1 MGEPLVITVFLLTAV
16 TMRFPFTC
24 KQPLWAVQ
32 LVDVYRNSELFTK
45 IRDRSE
51 LQGKCGICPFNVM
64 CGGSRS
70 RAYAMTGDMTAADPT
85 CRFQPPQRLIEAS

>member
-32 LVDVYRNSELFTK
+32 LVLLPV
-45 IRDRSE
+45 IARSPTTRSRPQLSPVIAGSTGDDE
-51 LQGKCGICPFNVM
+51 P
-64 CGGSRS
+64 GSRYRVRRPQILL
-70 RAYAMTGDMTAADPT
+70 RASVAM
-85 CRFQPPQRLIEAS
+85 

>member
-32 LVDVYRNSELFTK
+32 LVDGLGDVDPHRF
-45 IRDRSE
+45 
-51 LQGKCGICPFNVM
+51 V
-64 CGGSRS
+64 
-70 RAYAMTGDMTAADPT
+70 AYLLGCEVGQKA
-85 CRFQPPQRLIEAS
+85 

>member
-32 LVDVYRNSELFTK
+32 LAHNHVE
-45 IRDRSE
+45 
-51 LQGKCGICPFNVM
+51 
-64 CGGSRS
+64 
-70 RAYAMTGDMTAADPT
+70 
-85 CRFQPPQRLIEAS
+85 QRLDVAFGVGAALVILLGEGLGRFDGNSLYCGKRRLAG

>member
-32 LVDVYRNSELFTK
+32 LGHHSAGFTL
-45 IRDRSE
+45 ST
-51 LQGKCGICPFNVM
+51 
-64 CGGSRS
+64 
-70 RAYAMTGDMTAADPT
+70 YAHTLPGQQEKAAEALATMLNDAKPGVV
-85 CRFQPPQRLIEAS
+85 QIEAN